1 MVVALLR
8 VTGYPISSAIC
19 SPFSTLSHKKRRII
33 TILVLIWS
41 TSIILSLPEAFMV
54 SSVPFLNQQ
63 ELFPCVEED
72 ILWDLT
78 SCVPG
83 WSKQTGF
90 IVTII
95 KSLLLYLFPLICM
108 ILLYKD
114 IIRTLWR
121 TKVEGGKF
129 ILQFKIVNKPF

>member
-1 MVVALLR
+1 MALLP
-8 VTGYPISSAIC
+8 VTYYPISSAIC
-19 SPFSTLSHKKRRII
+19 SPFSTLFHKKRRII

-54 SSVPFLNQQ
+54 SSAPFLNQRD
-63 ELFPCVEED
+63 LFPCVKED

-78 SCVPG
+78 SCVPV

-129 ILQFKIVNKPF
+129 ILQINLNCK